1 MRIIIEETPETLT
14 CRVTKRVGNKPH
26 SLTCSTFSNCDKKT
40 KQRVKTILM
49 TVLIRI
55 TNGEMDKQAKELL
68 ERLVLEQR
76 RKGEGTVFKKSNT
89 TKEL

>member
-26 SLTCSTFSNCDKKT
+26 SLACNSFTNCDRKT

-49 TVLIRI
+49 TMLIRI
-55 TNGEMDKQAKELL
+55 TNGEMDEQTQGLL
-68 ERLVLEQR
+68 EKVVL
-76 RKGEGTVFKKSNT
+76 G
-89 TKEL
+89 